1 MMFQFKRQG
10 VPLDQERIAQIN
22 KIADAYGRVAQ
33 SAETARASQLRTV
46 QTLDAFREFGTSAF
60 SGVATAIMQGKSA
73 SEAFNQALQRLA
85 GRMFD
90 ILGNQL
96 MTALLGPMGSGGGGA
111 FGGIIGR
118 ALGLGGGGVGA
129 PMILPSA
136 FDVGGVVGAGGR
148 QLGPMPLSAWN
159 GAPQFAMGGGVGA
172 RPIIAHDGEIIL
184 NAAQQRNA
192 ASAMRGAAN
201 QNAPRGGNVSI
212 NVVNNAG
219 AEVETRTT
227 EDSNGNRLVEFVLSR
242 VKQDFATGGFDAA
255 QRTRFGRAPRGV
267 AR

>member
-1 MMFQFKRQG
+1 
-10 VPLDQERIAQIN
+10 
-22 KIADAYGRVAQ
+22 
-33 SAETARASQLRTV
+33 
-46 QTLDAFREFGTSAF
+46 
-60 SGVATAIMQGKSA
+60 
-73 SEAFNQALQRLA
+73 
-85 GRMFD
+85 
-90 ILGNQL
+90 
-96 MTALLGPMGSGGGGA
+96 
-111 FGGIIGR
+111 
-118 ALGLGGGGVGA
+118 
-129 PMILPSA
+129 
-136 FDVGGVVGAGGR
+136 
-148 QLGPMPLSAWN
+148 MPLSAWN